1 MAFGTVTEYLMHDQP
16 GKDETGLRK
25 MLVMT
30 FKGDNGLTWVIC
42 EYNQC
47 YNAKPESSTT
57 YQQHWRFFI
66 TKRKDPT
73 CPRVKFREDLVAQL
87 SKWRSEGDKLIV
99 CLDTNKH
106 IYQKALGRS
115 LTDIDGLSMKEV
127 VGDFTGKAIGSTF
140 FGGSKPIDGV
150 WDTSDI
156 MICNA
161 AIMPAGFGIGDH
173 RLFVIDMASKDII
186 GETPWKVIRPA
197 SRRLNTK
204 LPCVAAEYSRLLEGM
219 IIKHRLIERVGK
231 AHVSSRSRRSF
242 TR

>member
-1 MAFGTVTEYLMHDQP
+1 MP
-16 GKDETGLRK
+16 
-25 MLVMT
+25 
-30 FKGDNGLTWVIC
+30 
-42 EYNQC
+42 NQKVVPHI
-47 YNAKPESSTT
+47 NSINVSSS
-57 YQQHWRFFI
+57 RN
-66 TKRKDPT
+66 KRTLPALGSN
-73 CPRVKFREDLVAQL
+73 FWEALVAQL

-99 CLDTNKH
+99 CLDTNEH
-106 IYQKALGRS
+106 IYRKALGRS
-115 LTDIDGLSMKEV
+115 LIEIDGLSMKEV
-127 VGDFTGKAIGSTF
+127 AGDFTGKAIGSTF
-140 FGGSKPIDGV
+140 FGGLKPIDGV
-150 WDTSDI
+150 WATPDI

-186 GETPWKVIRPA
+186 DETPPKVIRPA